1 MPQTFVLSVGGSL
14 IVKNDG
20 INIVWLKKF
29 RQFIKRETAKGNN
42 FFLVVG
48 GGYTARQYIKAAADI
63 VSVGETDCDWV
74 GISAS
79 RLNARLVKTIFG
91 ASAHPEIIID
101 PTKKIKSRNKI
112 IVAAGYKP
120 GWSTDYVAV
129 LLARTNQIDKVIN
142 LSNIDYVY
150 DKDPGK
156 YQDAKPLANVSW
168 PKFRK
173 IVGNVWRPGLNAPFD
188 PIASRMAAGRK
199 MEVVIMNGENL
210 DNLSRYLQGK
220 TFIGTTIK

>member
-1 MPQTFVLSVGGSL
+1 M
-14 IVKNDG
+14 VKKDG
-20 INIVWLKKF
+20 LDIAWLKKL
-29 RQFIKRETAKGNN
+29 RQFIKSETAKGNR

-63 VSVGETDCDWV
+63 VTVGEADCDWV

-79 RLNARLVKTIFG
+79 RLNAQLVRALFG
-91 ASAHPEIIID
+91 KLAHPEVIID

-129 LLARTNQIDKVIN
+129 LLAKTNRIDKVIN
-142 LSNIDYVY
+142 LSNIDYAY
-150 DKDPGK
+150 DKDPGE
-156 YQDAKPLANVSW
+156 YQNAKPLTNISW

-188 PIASRMAAGRK
+188 PIASRMAAEKK
-199 MEVVIMNGENL
+199 MEVIIMNGKNL
-210 DNLSRYLQGK
+210 DNLNRYLEGK
-220 TFIGTTIK
+220 TFVGTTIR